1 MGSLLLAQ
9 VNLAFQAAVFILLVV
24 GFLFVRRKKI
34 RAHAQIMLAAVV
46 LTIVSFL
53 GIMAPSLMNI
63 SSSAKGTPLILA
75 MIHGTIGGLV
85 LLLSLWVV
93 GVWLMSPFM
102 VVPIKIRCN
111 SAFNKRLMSTIIFL
125 WLASLI
131 LGVVL
136 YIALHA

>member
-1 MGSLLLAQ
+1 MVSLLLAQ

-53 GIMAPSLMNI
+53 GIMAPSLMSI

-75 MIHGTIGGLV
+75 MIHGTIGVLV

>member
-53 GIMAPSLMNI
+53 GIMAPSLMSI